1 VRGGIGRRGWIG
13 LTLLAV
19 HVGGG
24 CITPHVYRYR
34 PPTSVDPA
42 ILETCHA
49 RADHVAQER
58 YERYAD
64 MIELTGPFGAPFG
77 GPFGGITL
85 AQRAYDEREEFYER
99 EMKTCLNERGQPM

>member
-1 VRGGIGRRGWIG
+1 VCGRIGRRGRIG

-19 HVGGG
+19 LVGGG

-42 ILETCHA
+42 ILESCHA

-58 YERYAD
+58 YERYTD
-64 MIELTGPFGAPFG
+64 MIELTGPFG

-99 EMKTCLNERGQPM
+99 EMKSCLRERGQPM